1 MPPAPIL
8 LAVTLCTLFDSIVA
22 QEIPPTPTGWLKPS
36 ILIPPLA
43 RKTLAKD
50 ALSKALEIFDGAS
63 GQYQGSNYQYTGV
76 LYSQMAELD
85 LATGNIE
92 FKNSLSGF
100 FPKAEELKPGFVDEK
115 LVSRLNFGVLYG
127 LAAMQAHAAYE
138 DKTYISY
145 AETAWGSMNEYTL
158 SDRDVE
164 AGRSPTKSLVLAKGC
179 SGASLAGGSFAST
192 DGKDDRLNGQTTGLV
207 RNATD
212 LEPFYVLT
220 CLSDFLTRLF
230 LILSSMLAKATGNQ
244 TYLAAAIQSFEF
256 LQSQLRDQTG
266 LIVDSLSSVTCQ
278 EAGDLIPY
286 NTGLMI
292 EGLSVL
298 VSIEPNN
305 ETLFQA
311 YATLHFVIDAVKASI
326 LTFEWNGSNG
336 IMTHGDWYTVH
347 ALTTL
352 YKQNASSSELQRLM
366 KDYLSYNAVLDF
378 TTING
383 TNVYGTSYIGPPGNE
398 LEPIAQAAILPVL
411 ISGIVLGDAPVTS
424 TASPTGSTPSPTG
437 TPVSSNKGKQH
448 SAIIGGAVGGT
459 LLFLLLAGVGLWV
472 LKGRLRKGRTD
483 VSGENPSVT
492 PYPIGYSVET
502 KRTRDPLNPLKR
514 QQTIAE
520 IHHSP
525 KAAVSGQ
532 NDIRLSEQLVR
543 ALEAQ
548 YRRENNVPPPD
559 YRSNLG
565 RPRKK

>member
-1 MPPAPIL
+1 
-8 LAVTLCTLFDSIVA
+8 
-22 QEIPPTPTGWLKPS
+22 
-36 ILIPPLA
+36 
-43 RKTLAKD
+43 
-50 ALSKALEIFDGAS
+50 
-63 GQYQGSNYQYTGV
+63 
-76 LYSQMAELD
+76 MAELD

-164 AGRSPTKSLVLAKGC
+164 AGKSPTKSLVLAKGC

-192 DGKDDRLNGQTTGLV
+192 DGKDDRLNGQTTG
-207 RNATD
+207 
-212 LEPFYVLT
+212 
-220 CLSDFLTRLF
+220 LF

-311 YATLHFVIDAVKASI
+311 LQDAVKASI

-366 KDYLSYNAVLDF
+366 KDYLSVQYNAVLDF
-378 TTING
+378 ATING